1 MRISDW
7 SSDVCSSD
15 LSRLS
20 WRAIVFTLLVVAVLG
35 GAFATVQWYGTSTYF
50 VGFDGDEVVVYQG
63 RPGGLLWIDPKLES
77 ATDIHRDEVPET
89 YLDDLDAGREQ
100 PSLAAAERYV
110 SNIERDIIEAA
121 EDEPAP
127 PTPTTAPPATPP

>member
-63 RPGGLLWIDPKLES
+63 RPGGLLWIDQKLES

-89 YLDDLDAGREQ
+89 YLDDHDAGREQ
-100 PSLAAAERYV
+100 PSRAAAERYV
-110 SNIERDIIEAA
+110 PNIDAGSHQGGA
-121 EDEPAP
+121 EGKQTEKRRG
-127 PTPTTAPPATPP
+127 

>member
-63 RPGGLLWIDPKLES
+63 RPGGLLWIDPKLAS
-77 ATDIHRDEVPET
+77 ATDIPRDEGPDT
-89 YLDDLDAGREQ
+89 YHDDHAAGRAT
-100 PSLAAAERYV
+100 PSLHAQDR
-110 SNIERDIIEAA
+110 SMSKH
-121 EDEPAP
+121 P
-127 PTPTTAPPATPP
+127 P